1 MDLDLLVFGLD
12 LVSTFAFAIVGARVA
27 ASKGLDFGGILFIA
41 AIASISGGTLRN
53 LFMGQQPPWIQYPWL
68 FAPIIAA
75 FLITIAMGKTQDVGR
90 FALSL
95 DTLGLAVAT
104 VSSVQFALSND
115 APIVGA
121 AVLGLIGA
129 VSGGLFRDIMC
140 QTEPVLLHRE
150 TIGTACL
157 SGAIVYLALDALDL
171 NEAAVV
177 AIAGVV
183 VVLVRELSIKYNWN
197 LPKVVKTLSRETAH
211 FGGCIGPRNRLSCQ
225 QSFHQ

>member
-1 MDLDLLVFGLD
+1 MDLELLVFALD
-12 LVSTFAFAIVGARVA
+12 LVSTFAFALVGARVA

-53 LFMGQQPPWIQYPWL
+53 LFMGEQPPWVKSPWL
-68 FAPIIAA
+68 FAPIFAA
-75 FLITIAMGKTQDVGR
+75 FLITIAMGKTQEVGR

-104 VSSVQFALSND
+104 VSSAQFALSQD
-115 APIVGA
+115 APLVAA
-121 AVLGLIGA
+121 AVLGLTGA
-129 VSGGLFRDIMC
+129 VTGGLFRDIMC

-157 SGAIVYLALDALDL
+157 SGAIVYVALDSLNL
-171 NEAAVV
+171 NEGLVV
-177 AIAGVV
+177 AVAGLV

-197 LPKVVKTLSRETAH
+197 LPKVVNN
-211 FGGCIGPRNRLSCQ
+211 P
-225 QSFHQ
+225 

>member
-12 LVSTFAFAIVGARVA
+12 LVSTFAFALVGARVA

-53 LFMGQQPPWIQYPWL
+53 LFMGEQPPWVKSPWL
-68 FAPIIAA
+68 FTPIFVA
-75 FLITIAMGKTQDVGR
+75 FLITIAMGKTQEVGR

-104 VSSVQFALSND
+104 VSSAQFALSHD
-115 APIVGA
+115 APLVAA
-121 AVLGLIGA
+121 AVLGLTGA
-129 VSGGLFRDIMC
+129 VTGGLFRDIMC

-157 SGAIVYLALDALDL
+157 SGAVVYVALDSFNL
-171 NEAAVV
+171 NEGVVV
-177 AIAGVV
+177 AIGGLV
-183 VVLVRELSIKYNWN
+183 VVLVRELSIRNNWN
-197 LPKVVKTLSRETAH
+197 LPKIVK
-211 FGGCIGPRNRLSCQ
+211 G
-225 QSFHQ
+225 

>member
-12 LVSTFAFAIVGARVA
+12 LVSTFAFALVGARVA
-27 ASKGLDFGGILFIA
+27 ANKGLDFGGILFIA
-41 AIASISGGTLRN
+41 AVASISGGTLRN
-53 LFMGQQPPWIQYPWL
+53 LFMGEQPPWVLRPWL

-75 FLITIAMGKTQDVGR
+75 FLITVAMGKTQNVGR

-115 APIVGA
+115 APLVAA

-150 TIGTACL
+150 TVGTACL
-157 SGAIVYLALDALDL
+157 SGALVYLALDSL
-171 NEAAVV
+171 NLRQAIPVAV
-177 AIAGVV
+177 AGVV
-183 VVLVRELSIKYNWN
+183 VVLVRELSIKFNWN
-197 LPKVVKTLSRETAH
+197 LPTIQK
-211 FGGCIGPRNRLSCQ
+211 GN
-225 QSFHQ
+225 

>member
-12 LVSTFAFAIVGARVA
+12 LVSTFAFALVGARVA

-41 AIASISGGTLRN
+41 AVASLSGGTLRN

-68 FAPIIAA
+68 FAPIFIA

-104 VSSVQFALSND
+104 VSSVQFAISND
-115 APIVGA
+115 APVVAA

-129 VSGGLFRDIMC
+129 VTGGLFRDLMC
-140 QTEPVLLHRE
+140 QIEPVLLHRE

-157 SGAIVYLALDALDL
+157 SGAIAYLALSAVNL
-171 NEAAVV
+171 NEALVV
-177 AIAGVV
+177 AIAGMV
-183 VVLVRELSIKYNWN
+183 VVLVREISIKNNWN
-197 LPKVVKTLSRETAH
+197 LPKVVK
-211 FGGCIGPRNRLSCQ
+211 
-225 QSFHQ
+225 

>member
-1 MDLDLLVFGLD
+1 MDLELLVLILD
-12 LVSTFAFAIVGARVA
+12 LVSTFAFALVGARVA

-68 FAPIIAA
+68 FAPIVAA
-75 FLITIAMGKTQDVGR
+75 FFITIAMGKTQDVGR

-115 APIVGA
+115 APLIAA

-150 TIGTACL
+150 TIGTACF
-157 SGAIVYLALDALDL
+157 SGAIIYIILYSLHINEGLVAALAGLV
-171 NEAAVV
+171 VV
-177 AIAGVV
+177 A
-183 VVLVRELSIKYNWN
+183 VRELSIKFNWN
-197 LPKVVKTLSRETAH
+197 LPKVVK
-211 FGGCIGPRNRLSCQ
+211 
-225 QSFHQ
+225 

>member
-1 MDLDLLVFGLD
+1 VDLELLVFALD
-12 LVSTFAFAIVGARVA
+12 LVSTFAFALVGARVA

-53 LFMGQQPPWIQYPWL
+53 LFMGEQPPWVQRPAL
-68 FAPIIAA
+68 FVPIIAA

-104 VSSVQFALSND
+104 VSSVQFALSHD
-115 APIVGA
+115 APLAAA
-121 AVLGLIGA
+121 AVLGLTGA
-129 VSGGLFRDIMC
+129 VTGGLFRDIMC

-157 SGAIVYLALDALDL
+157 SGAIVYLGLDALDL
-171 NEAAVV
+171 NEAVVV
-177 AIAGVV
+177 AVAGVV
-183 VVLVRELSIKYNWN
+183 VVLVRELSIRNNWN
-197 LPKVVKTLSRETAH
+197 LPKIIK
-211 FGGCIGPRNRLSCQ
+211 G
-225 QSFHQ
+225 

>member
-12 LVSTFAFAIVGARVA
+12 LVSTFAFALVGARVA

-41 AIASISGGTLRN
+41 AVASISGGTLRN
-53 LFMGQQPPWIQYPWL
+53 LFMGQQPPWVQHPWL
-68 FAPIIAA
+68 FAPIVAA
-75 FLITIAMGKTQDVGR
+75 FLITVAMGKTQEVGR

-104 VSSVQFALSND
+104 VSSAQFALSHN
-115 APIVGA
+115 APVVAA

-140 QTEPVLLHRE
+140 RTEPVLLHRE

-157 SGAIVYLALDALDL
+157 SGAVIYVALDSFTV
-171 NEAAVV
+171 NEAVSVAV
-177 AIAGVV
+177 AGFVV
-183 VVLVRELSIKYNWN
+183 VVVRELSIRFNWN
-197 LPKVVKTLSRETAH
+197 LPTIVK
-211 FGGCIGPRNRLSCQ
+211 GN
-225 QSFHQ
+225 

>member
-1 MDLDLLVFGLD
+1 VFGLD
-12 LVSTFAFAIVGARVA
+12 LVSTFAFALVGARVA
-27 ASKGLDFGGILFIA
+27 ASKGLDYGGILFIA

-75 FLITIAMGKTQDVGR
+75 FLITIAMGRTQEVGR

-104 VSSVQFALSND
+104 VSSVQFALSNE
-115 APIVGA
+115 APLVGA

-157 SGAIVYLALDALDL
+157 SGAIVYVALASFAV
-171 NEAAVV
+171 NEAVV
-177 AIAGVV
+177 VVIAGFT

-197 LPKVVKTLSRETAH
+197 LPKVVKN
-211 FGGCIGPRNRLSCQ
+211 P
-225 QSFHQ
+225 